1 MADRGKF
8 MKRRILVLWLLFACG
23 LSSWSQKP
31 PNSEAGDRAKDID
44 PLALKVLKAA
54 TDPLREAKAFSFRA
68 LVSREDIGTNGQVIT
83 LFNLSDVALQ
93 RPDRLHVNYRGRGK
107 KVQLFYNAGTCV
119 LYTPEEKL
127 YTSIPCSKTIDA
139 ALDDLDKRNVFI
151 PIRNFLGSDPY
162 QSLTDNLV
170 TAYVIG
176 KVMLF
181 DDPVHQLAFTE
192 PKAEWQLWVVGGDRP
207 RVRRLQVVDKA
218 KPWHP
223 RITVDFLDWDLNATP
238 APDLFTFNKPPD
250 AKEIGLLREPT
261 RK

>member
-1 MADRGKF
+1 
-8 MKRRILVLWLLFACG
+8 MKKRVLALWLLFACG
-23 LSSWSQKP
+23 LLCWSQKP
-31 PNSEAGDRAKDID
+31 PKSEAGDRAKDID

-68 LVSREDIGTNGQVIT
+68 LVSREDIGTNGQVVT

-93 RPDRLHVNYRGRGK
+93 RPDKLHVNYRGRGK
-107 KVQLFYNAGTCV
+107 KVQLFYNAGTCL

-139 ALDDLDKRNVFI
+139 SLDDLDKRNVFI

-176 KVMLF
+176 QVMLF
-181 DDPVHQLAFTE
+181 DEPVHQLAFTE

-207 RVRRLQVVDKA
+207 RIRRLQVVDKT

-223 RITVDFLDWDLNATP
+223 RMTVDFVDWDLNAIP

-250 AKEIGLLREPT
+250 AKEIGLLQEHT

>member
-1 MADRGKF
+1 VI
-8 MKRRILVLWLLFACG
+8 ILLAGACG
-23 LSSWSQKP
+23 LSSWSQQTESNK
-31 PNSEAGDRAKDID
+31 ADTKQKDID

-83 LFNLSDVALQ
+83 LFNLSDVTLQ
-93 RPDRLHVNYRGRGK
+93 RPDKLHVNYRGRGK
-107 KVQLFYNAGTCV
+107 SVQLFYNAGQFV

-127 YTSIPCSKTIDA
+127 YTSIPCPKTVDT

-162 QSLTDNLV
+162 LSLTDNLV
-170 TAYVIG
+170 TAYVVG
-176 KVMLF
+176 QVMLF
-181 DDPVHQLAFTE
+181 DEPVHQLAFTE

-207 RVRRLQVVDKA
+207 RIRRLQVVDKS

-223 RITVDFLDWDLNATP
+223 RITVDFLDWNLAAAASP
-238 APDLFTFNKPPD
+238 ELFTFSKPPD
-250 AKEIGLLREPT
+250 AKEIGLLQEL